1 VTEKEFIAKT
11 VEHYLGKGIK
21 VFPEDFVENTFV
33 EILDIPKKTL
43 ILGEELFGSFE
54 IITTDGS
61 QVLLTDDLMKGKFI
75 VYASC
80 NANRLI
86 KIPQERRMIV
96 DAVEK
101 YENYI
106 DFILVN
112 YIDFILVEIQ
122 KDFKTAFPD
131 SENNLNVI
139 SEVFK
144 KLNLIRV

>member
-1 VTEKEFIAKT
+1 MTEKEFIAKT

-21 VFPEDFVENTFV
+21 VFPADFVERTFV
-33 EILDIPKKTL
+33 EILDIPPKKL

-80 NANRLI
+80 NANGLI
-86 KIPQERRMIV
+86 EIPQEKKMVV

-101 YENYI
+101 YESYM
-106 DFILVN
+106 
-112 YIDFILVEIQ
+112 DFILVEIQ

-131 SENNLNVI
+131 SDNNLNVI
-139 SEVFK
+139 NEVFK
-144 KLNLIRV
+144 KLNLIRI

>member
-1 VTEKEFIAKT
+1 MTEKEFIAKT
-11 VEHYLGKGIK
+11 VESYLGKGIK
-21 VFPEDFVENTFV
+21 VFPADFVERTFV
-33 EILDIPKKTL
+33 EILDIPKKKL

-54 IITTDGS
+54 IITADGS

-80 NANRLI
+80 NANGLI
-86 KIPQERRMIV
+86 EIPQEKTMVV

-101 YENYI
+101 YE
-106 DFILVN
+106 N

-139 SEVFK
+139 NEVFI
-144 KLNLIRV
+144 KLNLIRI

>member
-1 VTEKEFIAKT
+1 MTEKEFIGET

-21 VFPEDFVENTFV
+21 DFPADFVEKTFV
-33 EILDIPKKTL
+33 EILDIPQKTL

-80 NANRLI
+80 NANGLI
-86 KIPQERRMIV
+86 EIPQEKSKIV

-101 YENYI
+101 YESYI
-106 DFILVN
+106 DFIL
-112 YIDFILVEIQ
+112 IEIQ
-122 KDFKTAFPD
+122 KNFKTAFPD
-131 SENNLNVI
+131 SENSLNVVNEI
-139 SEVFK
+139 FK

>member
-1 VTEKEFIAKT
+1 MTEKEFIAKT
-11 VEHYLGKGIK
+11 VENYLGKGIK
-21 VFPEDFVENTFV
+21 VFPADFVERAFV
-33 EILDIPKKTL
+33 EVLDIPKKTL

-80 NANRLI
+80 NANGLI
-86 KIPQERRMIV
+86 EIPQEKTMV
-96 DAVEK
+96 VNAVKK
-101 YENYI
+101 YES
-106 DFILVN
+106 

-139 SEVFK
+139 NEVIK
-144 KLNLIRV
+144 KLNLIRI

>member
-1 VTEKEFIAKT
+1 MTEKEFIAKT

-21 VFPEDFVENTFV
+21 VFPADFVEKTFV

-61 QVLLTDDLMKGKFI
+61 QVLLTDDLMTGKFI

-80 NANRLI
+80 NANGLI
-86 KIPQERRMIV
+86 EIPQDKKMIE

-101 YENYI
+101 YENYM
-106 DFILVN
+106 
-112 YIDFILVEIQ
+112 DFILVEIQ

-131 SENNLNVI
+131 SENNLDVVN
-139 SEVFK
+139 EVFK
-144 KLNLIRV
+144 KLNLIRF

>member
-1 VTEKEFIAKT
+1 MTEKEFIAKT

-21 VFPEDFVENTFV
+21 VFPVDFVETNFV
-33 EILDIPKKTL
+33 EVLDIPKKTL

-54 IITTDGS
+54 IISADGS

-80 NANRLI
+80 NANGLI
-86 KIPQERRMIV
+86 EIPQEKKMVV

-101 YENYI
+101 YE
-106 DFILVN
+106 N

-139 SEVFK
+139 NEVFK
-144 KLNLIRV
+144 KLNLIRI

>member
-1 VTEKEFIAKT
+1 VTKKEFIVKT

-21 VFPEDFVENTFV
+21 VFPADFVETNFV
-33 EILDIPKKTL
+33 DLLDIPQKTL

-61 QVLLTDDLMKGKFI
+61 QVLLIDDLMKGRFI

-80 NANRLI
+80 NANGLI
-86 KIPQERRMIV
+86 EIPQEMNMV
-96 DAVEK
+96 KDAVEK
-101 YENYI
+101 YE
-106 DFILVN
+106 N

-139 SEVFK
+139 NEVFK
-144 KLNLIRV
+144 KLNLKRI

>member
-1 VTEKEFIAKT
+1 VAEKEFIAET

-21 VFPEDFVENTFV
+21 VFPADFVETTFV
-33 EILDIPKKTL
+33 EVLDIPKKTL

-80 NANRLI
+80 NANGLI
-86 KIPQERRMIV
+86 EIPQEKKMVV

-101 YENYI
+101 YE
-106 DFILVN
+106 N

-131 SENNLNVI
+131 SDNNFNVI
-139 SEVFK
+139 NEVFK
-144 KLNLIRV
+144 KLNLIRI

>member
-1 VTEKEFIAKT
+1 MTEKEFIAKT

-21 VFPEDFVENTFV
+21 VFPVDFAERTFV
-33 EILDIPKKTL
+33 DVLDIPQKKL

-54 IITTDGS
+54 IITSDGS

-80 NANRLI
+80 NANGLI
-86 KIPQERRMIV
+86 EIPQEKKMVV

-101 YENYI
+101 YE
-106 DFILVN
+106 N

-139 SEVFK
+139 NEVFK
-144 KLNLIRV
+144 KLNLIRI

>member
-1 VTEKEFIAKT
+1 MTEKEFIAKT
-11 VEHYLGKGIK
+11 VENYLGKGIK
-21 VFPEDFVENTFV
+21 VFPADFVEKTFV

-61 QVLLTDDLMKGKFI
+61 QVLLTDDLTKGKFI

-80 NANRLI
+80 NANGLI
-86 KIPQERRMIV
+86 EIPQEKKMVV

-101 YENYI
+101 YES
-106 DFILVN
+106 

-131 SENNLNVI
+131 SENNLDIIN
-139 SEVFK
+139 EVFK
-144 KLNLIRV
+144 KLNLIRI